1 MTAEDEFKEASMRE
15 KVQSRKSGRVAGAL
29 WASNAAIERCE
40 RVLAYAAQEV
50 LDRWIDDDERTAAE
64 AKHGGEAADDVLIE
78 VQTMQF
84 VAINGATASVA
95 DDRAAA
101 YCFWDELNE
110 EVEGPGPS
118 DFWLSFY
125 VGFVESVNGAQGKG
139 PRKNAL
145 SRGPVG

>member
-1 MTAEDEFKEASMRE
+1 MTAEDEFKEALMRE
-15 KVQSRKSGRVAGAL
+15 KVQSRKSGRLGGAL
-29 WASNAAIERCE
+29 WASKAAQEQCD
-40 RVLAYAAQEV
+40 RVLTYATQEV
-50 LDRWIDDDERTAAE
+50 LDRWVDDDERTAAE
-64 AKHGGEAADDVLIE
+64 AKQGGEAADDVLVE
-78 VQTMQF
+78 VQTKLF

-125 VGFVESVNGAQGKG
+125 VGFVEGVVSA
-139 PRKNAL
+139 
-145 SRGPVG
+145 RGPAASKG